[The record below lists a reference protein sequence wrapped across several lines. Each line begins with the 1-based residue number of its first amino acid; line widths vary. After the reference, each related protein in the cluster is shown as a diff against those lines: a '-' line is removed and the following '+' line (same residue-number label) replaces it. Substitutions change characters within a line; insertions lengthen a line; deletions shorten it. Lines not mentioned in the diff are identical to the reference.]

1 MVLTA
6 RVGQEA
12 VKGGPAE
19 DRGFQRCP
27 GVGQCMEAVA
37 AAAAAAAVAAAA
49 AAAVAAAVA
58 AGQGEEGG
66 RADHSNSGSAGC
78 SHLAPVV
85 HRLTSKQKHNDWL
98 GQQ

>member
-12 VKGGPAE
+12 VKGGPAG

-27 GVGQCMEAVA
+27 GVGPRMEAAAA

-49 AAAVAAAVA
+49 AAAA

-85 HRLTSKQKHNDWL
+85 HRLTSRRKHNDWL
-98 GQQ
+98 GLQ